1 MNYLQ
6 RLEFWGEGHHPKYLD
21 ILCIAF
27 GIFLFF
33 KGIEFANNTYLL
45 SQMVGR
51 VSFNSFLQSIL
62 VHYVLFAHIVGGFLI
77 ATGLLTRMACL
88 IQIPILVGA
97 LVFGNWNM
105 LQHFSTILITL
116 LTLVLS
122 IYFMIIGNG
131 PWSLERVLFGNENP
145 QKR

>member
-21 ILCIAF
+21 ILRIAF

-62 VHYVLFAHIVGGFLI
+62 VHYVLFAHIVG
-77 ATGLLTRMACL
+77 MACL